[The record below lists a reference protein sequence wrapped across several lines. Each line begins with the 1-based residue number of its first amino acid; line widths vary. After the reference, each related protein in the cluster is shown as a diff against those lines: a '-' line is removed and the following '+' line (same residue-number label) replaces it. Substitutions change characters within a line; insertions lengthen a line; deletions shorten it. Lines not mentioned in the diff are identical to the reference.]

1 MPEGMADGSEGENF
15 EQFRD
20 IFSNKLIER
29 LTKPPK
35 RAAKARKKAR
45 LSGSSTNATTPKR
58 STGETPSQEGLDVTQ
73 DAEELSDF
81 SDYLSRLTFDSLPPE
96 LRAVTPRTWG
106 AEGGSPPLRERYPL
120 PLTSS
125 DVADLIQPSL
135 DPDITDSLT
144 AYHILQP
151 PEAGEEDVATFLAP
165 VLTTYLTT
173 VAIPTPTTP
182 NTTNSRAVAEECEI
196 CGRDWVPLTY
206 HHLIPRFV
214 HDKAV
219 RRGWHRREDLQRV
232 AWLCRACHSFVHRLA
247 GHEEL
252 AREYDTVERLLAR
265 EEVRSFAAW
274 VGRVRWKAR

>member
-1 MPEGMADGSEGENF
+1 MPERLADGNEGENF

-20 IFSNKLIER
+20 IFSNTLIER
-29 LTKPPK
+29 LAKPQK
-35 RAAKARKKAR
+35 KAKARKKGKPP
-45 LSGSSTNATTPKR
+45 GSSTNIKTPKGPGAT
-58 STGETPSQEGLDVTQ
+58 SVPLDVTQ
-73 DAEELSDF
+73 DTEELSEF
-81 SDYLSRLTFDSLPPE
+81 SDYFSTLTFNSLPPE
-96 LRAVTPRTWG
+96 LRAITHRTWT
-106 AEGGSPPLRERYPL
+106 ENPLLQEKYNL

-125 DVADLIQPSL
+125 DIVDLVQSSL
-135 DPDITDSLT
+135 DPDISASLT
-144 AYHILQP
+144 AYNIIQP
-151 PEAGEEDVATFLAP
+151 PGEDIATFLAP
-165 VLTTYLTT
+165 VLTAYLAGAT
-173 VAIPTPTTP
+173 AAPPSAAA
-182 NTTNSRAVAEECEI
+182 SRAAVTECEM

-219 RRGWHRREDLQRV
+219 RRGWHRREDLQSV

-252 AREYDTVERLLAR
+252 AREYYTVDRLLER